1 MCSKYNIILNLKIY
15 EEFKVYFK
23 YAEKGKMKMVVEL
36 DKESICINQE
46 ADRKKEVF
54 QVENDMIVND
64 IKPDVLNIIN
74 TSGIICLSKKEIV
87 DGKLKLEGEINT
99 YIIYLA
105 DDEKGS
111 TRSLNNV
118 VNFSEKIDLPN
129 YKDNMI
135 ENIAINLKGVEA
147 NVING
152 RKINI
157 KAFVEVQTN
166 LYENMNLEVVNNV
179 DSIEN
184 IKALKTNEQILSLL
198 GSGTNKASAKDTLSI
213 NETDDIAEI
222 MKVNFKLVNRE
233 VKNSYNKVLVKAE
246 ADVEILYLTEDDRI
260 NSVNARIPI
269 MGFVDMPN
277 VNDDCKYNLSDFVN
291 KIIVKPNNSEEHSI
305 YVEAEIEFSIK
316 VFELKNI
323 DIVEDL
329 YSVSDNANFQGTNVN
344 TIIRQETIQDETK
357 IKEHMEIPEL
367 DNATICS
374 SKITPEIKKESI
386 ENGTICYEGEIGVE
400 ILYVKDNKLNNK
412 KITIPFNF
420 EISSNYINDNISETT
435 NINVSNDNFIITQ
448 NGALDINMMLEFEVL
463 VTESKRL
470 SLIKDINIEEC
481 TNKNPYSMVIYFVKQ
496 GDTLWKIAK
505 KFRTTVEDI
514 ARVNEIENEN
524 KISVGK
530 QLYIPKFVNCNG

>member
-166 LYENMNLEVVNNV
+166 LYENMSLEVVNNV

-198 GSGTNKASAKDTLSI
+198 GSGTNKANAKDTLSI

-291 KIIVKPNNSEEHSI
+291 NIIVKPNNSEEHSI

-367 DNATICS
+367 DNATIC
-374 SKITPEIKKESI
+374 
-386 ENGTICYEGEIGVE
+386 
-400 ILYVKDNKLNNK
+400 
-412 KITIPFNF
+412 
-420 EISSNYINDNISETT
+420 
-435 NINVSNDNFIITQ
+435 
-448 NGALDINMMLEFEVL
+448 
-463 VTESKRL
+463 
-470 SLIKDINIEEC
+470 
-481 TNKNPYSMVIYFVKQ
+481 
-496 GDTLWKIAK
+496 
-505 KFRTTVEDI
+505 
-514 ARVNEIENEN
+514 
-524 KISVGK
+524 
-530 QLYIPKFVNCNG
+530 

>member
-1 MCSKYNIILNLKIY
+1 MCAKYNIILNLKIY

-166 LYENMNLEVVNNV
+166 LYENMSLEVVNNV

-198 GSGTNKASAKDTLSI
+198 GSGTNKANAKDTLSI

-291 KIIVKPNNSEEHSI
+291 NIIVKPNNSEEHSI

-470 SLIKDINIEEC
+470 SLIKDINIVDVLEI
-481 TNKNPYSMVIYFVKQ
+481 NKDSEYYAQYAI
-496 GDTLWKIAK
+496 
-505 KFRTTVEDI
+505 
-514 ARVNEIENEN
+514 VN
-524 KISVGK
+524 
-530 QLYIPKFVNCNG
+530 L